1 MVKNHLDAE
10 RAGAELKPDLS
21 PLAVTQT
28 ATKPFSH
35 MLCLDSWSL
44 VISIFE
50 TDQVCGQRHT
60 AEIDFSP
67 KQGIIERLADGG
79 QWV

>member
-35 MLCLDSWSL
+35 MLCLDS
-44 VISIFE
+44 
-50 TDQVCGQRHT
+50 
-60 AEIDFSP
+60 
-67 KQGIIERLADGG
+67 
-79 QWV
+79 